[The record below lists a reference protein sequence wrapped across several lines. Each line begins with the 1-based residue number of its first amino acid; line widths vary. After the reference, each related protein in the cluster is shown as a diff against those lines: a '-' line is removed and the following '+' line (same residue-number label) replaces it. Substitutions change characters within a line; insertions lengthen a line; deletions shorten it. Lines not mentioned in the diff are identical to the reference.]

1 MGFFSGS
8 YSNGD
13 SVEIQ
18 DRQAFE
24 EACMVAELAAM
35 STEEREAIF
44 ESEGYRMLEEKGL
57 IGKKTRVTLKKEDD
71 LARRETMA
79 AMQLAKEQNDV
90 LFDKLALNR
99 VKERELLGK
108 IRAKYGT
115 KAKRAAAIGQR
126 DYIKTLR
133 NGGTIKK
140 ADLDNRQ

>member
-1 MGFFSGS
+1 MGFFGNS
-8 YSNGD
+8 YGGD
-13 SVEIQ
+13 NVEIQ
-18 DRQAFE
+18 DMQAFE
-24 EACMVAELAAM
+24 EACMIAELAAM
-35 STEEREAIF
+35 NEEERNAIF

-57 IGKKTRVTLKKEDD
+57 IGKKTRVTLKKDDD

-99 VKERELLGK
+99 IKERELLGK
-108 IRAKYGT
+108 IKAKYGT